1 MWDAGGTQLS
11 LKCSYCWL
19 RWWNRI
25 SHLEAGRPTTCVD
38 IRHVDTNLGVTFY
51 YFGYFSRYSHTRE
64 TSSSPFNGAM
74 PCYACSLPARFVWS
88 DVESSSEAVL
98 KQFPHDE
105 GEDARDV
112 GEASRQ
118 CADSLWLLLIDA
130 SLMHEETSG
139 LHIKIIILY
148 YSYIYIYVLLYNID
162 LYIYSILYII
172 IYTHNIYI
180 CMILY

>member
-1 MWDAGGTQLS
+1 MLLLLAQMV
-11 LKCSYCWL
+11 K
-19 RWWNRI
+19 
-25 SHLEAGRPTTCVD
+25 SHLAFGGGSSYYLF
-38 IRHVDTNLGVTFY
+38 RHVDTNLGVTFY

-118 CADSLWLLLIDA
+118 CADSL
-130 SLMHEETSG
+130 
-139 LHIKIIILY
+139 
-148 YSYIYIYVLLYNID
+148 
-162 LYIYSILYII
+162 
-172 IYTHNIYI
+172 
-180 CMILY
+180 